1 MFTLFIDIVPTRIT
15 GLMCAHHALIRGSPA
30 WFTEESVGCNIWQ
43 LVAAHTLFITLP
55 QHCGLLLHTL
65 NGYELKHAKFLL
77 GSSLL
82 RHFLFFILLCL
93 TVIFYLIPGVPT
105 LQETVSHIQ
114 FCSDFQS
121 ETSYERTKDV
131 LMHINYNNDMTSL
144 KIN

>member
-1 MFTLFIDIVPTRIT
+1 MLLDFRI
-15 GLMCAHHALIRGSPA
+15 II
-30 WFTEESVGCNIWQ
+30 FK
-43 LVAAHTLFITLP
+43 
-55 QHCGLLLHTL
+55 
-65 NGYELKHAKFLL
+65 Y
-77 GSSLL
+77 SL
-82 RHFLFFILLCL
+82 L

-114 FCSDFQS
+114 FCSDCQS